1 MEIVQYKKFKENL
14 NNYFEI
20 AMENKEEIF
29 IQNKNDKFVLLDA
42 KEYESLLET
51 LRVYKNPYLYNKV
64 VKAKRAGKAILK
76 NSKPLEDVLNEVNV
90 KSGSN

>member
-20 AMENKEEIF
+20 AMETKEEIF

-42 KEYESLLET
+42 KEYESLHET

-76 NSKPLEDVLNEVNV
+76 NSKSLEDVLNEVNV